1 MLRRTHLLLVLFVL
15 IFGITILPANA
26 GNDNGTAFALD
37 CFGFTGSSGDVLL
50 TRDNTG
56 NDRESF
62 IVSATD
68 GIGNIIYEPVVDQ
81 FFVGGT
87 VAWTGGEKFQWTA
100 SPQYNPL
107 TLRVVSRAGNDLD
120 EQLVTLATGAC
131 EGLPSFG
138 ATPEGVFTIDEINDL
153 LLGIGGGSAL
163 PLGSTSPSLPLN
175 AVPPRPQN
183 PEEIVELLPGWLIV
197 NIDNLSLRSG
207 DGPEYTLIGIVDGGT
222 ELIPLGRN
230 LDFSW
235 WYVQAGDKV
244 GWVKAEFLI
253 ARGDL
258 TDVLVV
264 PSLGEITPPKFFV
277 FTDMVLSSS
286 PSEGALE
293 LCTVPGNLDYLVVG
307 RDAQINWYEIQATC
321 DNAVIKGWVPA
332 AQGAIRNPAGSFIQV
347 TT

>member
-1 MLRRTHLLLVLFVL
+1 MLRPTHLLLALLIL
-15 IFGITILPANA
+15 IFGISVLPASA
-26 GNDNGTAFALD
+26 ANDNGATFALD
-37 CFGFTGSSGDVLL
+37 CDGFTGTGGDILL

-62 IVSATD
+62 IVSVTD
-68 GIGNIIYEPVVDQ
+68 GIGNIIYAPVVDQ

-87 VAWTGGEKFQWTA
+87 VSWTGGDKVLWQAT
-100 SPQYNPL
+100 PHYNPL
-107 TLRVVSRAGNDLD
+107 TLRVVSRAGNNLD
-120 EQLVTLATGAC
+120 EQLVTLATGSC

-153 LLGIGGGSAL
+153 LLGIGGGAL
-163 PLGSTSPSLPLN
+163 PLGSSSPSVPLN
-175 AVPPRPQN
+175 AVPPRPVN
-183 PEEIVELLPGWLIV
+183 AEEIVAQLPGWLVV

-207 DGPEYTLIGIVDGGT
+207 DGPEFTLVGIVDGGT
-222 ELIPLGRN
+222 KLIPLGRN

-264 PSLGEITPPKFFV
+264 PSNGEIAQPKLFLFSRA
-277 FTDMVLSSS
+277 TLAAS
-286 PSEGALE
+286 PSARALE
-293 LCTVPGNLDYLVVG
+293 LCSVPGNLEYLVVG

-332 AQGAIRNPAGSFIQV
+332 AQGAIRNQSGSFIPV

>member
-1 MLRRTHLLLVLFVL
+1 MLRRTPILFVL
-15 IFGITILPANA
+15 FILIFSITVLPASA
-26 GNDNGTAFALD
+26 ASDNSATFALD
-37 CFGFTGSSGDVLL
+37 CDGFTGTSGDVLL

-56 NDRESF
+56 NGRESF
-62 IVSATD
+62 IVSVTD
-68 GIGNIIYEPVVDQ
+68 GIGNIIYAPVVDQ

-87 VAWTGGEKFQWTA
+87 VSWTGGTKVLWQAT
-100 SPQYNPL
+100 PQYNPL
-107 TLRVVSRAGNDLD
+107 TLRVVSRAGNNLD
-120 EQLVTLATGAC
+120 EQLVTLATGSC

-153 LLGIGGGSAL
+153 LLGIGGGAL
-163 PLGSTSPSLPLN
+163 PLGSTSPAVPLN
-175 AVPPRPQN
+175 EVAPRPVN
-183 PEEIVELLPGWLIV
+183 AEEIVDLLPGWLIV

-222 ELIPLGRN
+222 QLIPLGRN

-264 PSLGEITPPKFFV
+264 PSIGEVTPPKFFLFSDIALV
-277 FTDMVLSSS
+277 AS
-286 PSEGALE
+286 PSDSALE
-293 LCTVPGNLDYLVVG
+293 LCSVAGNLDYLVVG

-332 AQGAIRNPAGSFIQV
+332 AQGAIRNPAASFIQV